1 MLRKRFR
8 NIFLICYTDSMKK
21 KQIKGI
27 DGIRALAI
35 IGVTAFHFF
44 PDLFKGGYMGVCL
57 FFIVTGFPLP
67 SVHIKSSK
75 FPISGIIVL
84 PNISIILFEIPSF
97 IKK

>member
-8 NIFLICYTDSMKK
+8 NIFFICYTDSMKK

-57 FFIVTGFPLP
+57 FFYCDRIFTDAAG
-67 SVHIKSSK
+67 KR
-75 FPISGIIVL
+75 
-84 PNISIILFEIPSF
+84 EIFYSF
-97 IKK
+97 IL